1 MDEMRLL
8 QQLGDETGL
17 PAAERLQPARSRLA
31 AAMAATA
38 AQSSAP
44 AVSTVLAAPPRSRR
58 PARRPARRLVL
69 SGVAA
74 AGLAAAIAS
83 VLVLVPDQLG
93 GSTPPARADATQVLR
108 NAAAAAL
115 RVPDV
120 DPRPDQFVYI
130 RSQEGP
136 ELRESWMSVDGTRDG
151 LIIET
156 SAAGR
161 TELVVPG
168 CRNGRAVAL
177 KGSRVVPGQT
187 EPCTPAPAY
196 RADLP
201 TDAAAMRAFLTA
213 NASGEP
219 GDANALGK
227 DVLYY
232 LDGYLRPRT
241 RAALYE
247 AAATM
252 PDLRTVPSAKD
263 AAGRPGIGIT
273 WPSTNGPGE
282 IVLVFDP
289 GTYTFLGVGGPAGGS
304 AVLAVAI
311 VDRAGQPA

>member
-31 AAMAATA
+31 TAMATTA
-38 AQSSAP
+38 VHSSAP

-58 PARRPARRLVL
+58 PARRLVP

-93 GSTPPARADATQVLR
+93 GRTPPARADATQVLR

-115 RVPDV
+115 QVPDV

-130 RSQEGP
+130 RSQEGR
-136 ELRESWMSVDGTRDG
+136 ELRESWRSVDGTRDG

-168 CRNGRAVAL
+168 CRNGRAVAV
-177 KGSRVVPGQT
+177 KGNRVVPGET
-187 EPCTPAPAY
+187 EPCTPEPAY

-201 TDAAAMRAFLTA
+201 TDATAMRAFLTA

-232 LDGYLRPRT
+232 LTDSYLRPQT

-247 AAATM
+247 AAATL
-252 PDLRTVPSAKD
+252 PDLRAVPSAED

-273 WPSTNGPGE
+273 WPSTGGSGGP
-282 IVLVFDP
+282 VLVFHP
-289 GTYTFLGVGGPAGGS
+289 ETHTFLGVGGSAGGS